1 MSTFKVGDRVRHV
14 SYGTGVIKAIDPDG
28 DDTHAVELDRPLFG
42 HSCNGRTRLNHGAW
56 CSDHKLTL
64 VDREVFF
71 QVGDKVRIAETPSAK
86 FLYHEGFNGRVGTV
100 IRIDVDGTPDVLVN
114 PFRFSQYI
122 PVADLTLVDVE
133 PVEAVK
139 AATPKVKTITFKKGS
154 QCDRLVKY
162 MLSGNSVTPIKARS
176 LFGAER
182 LAARILEIKKAGHKV
197 KTVIKTDL
205 NGKVYAEYS
214 LRNVGR
220 VAA

>member
-1 MSTFKVGDRVRHV
+1 MNKFVVGARVRHRDIPSFGV
-14 SYGTGVIKAIDPDG
+14 GIVTSLKNARGFVEIQFEYRKSPWTTDFYHADKYEFLPPVLKVGVRIETPYGTGTIKALPQKNTMLI
-28 DDTHAVELDRPLFG
+28 AVELDRPFWP
-42 HSCNGRTRLNHGAW
+42 HSCDGLTKEGYGAW
-56 CSDHKLTL
+56 LFAEDVKLIEQTA
-64 VDREVFF
+64 
-71 QVGDKVRIAETPSAK
+71 G
-86 FLYHEGFNGRVGTV
+86 
-100 IRIDVDGTPDVLVN
+100 
-114 PFRFSQYI
+114 
-122 PVADLTLVDVE
+122 
-133 PVEAVK
+133 EAVK

>member
-1 MSTFKVGDRVRHV
+1 MNKFVVGARVRHRDIPSFGVGIVTSLKNARGFVEIQFEYRKSPWTTDPRHADRYEFHARAFKVGDRVETP
-14 SYGTGVIKAIDPDG
+14 YGIGTVKALPHSA
-28 DDTHAVELDRPLFG
+28 TMLFAVELDRPYWP
-42 HSCNGRTRLNHGAW
+42 HSCDGLTKDGYGAW
-56 CSDHKLTL
+56 LFEEDVKL
-64 VDREVFF
+64 F
-71 QVGDKVRIAETPSAK
+71 
-86 FLYHEGFNGRVGTV
+86 
-100 IRIDVDGTPDVLVN
+100 
-114 PFRFSQYI
+114 
-122 PVADLTLVDVE
+122 E
-133 PVEAVK
+133 PPASEAVK

>member
-1 MSTFKVGDRVRHV
+1 MNKFVVGARVRHRDIP
-14 SYGTGVIKAIDPDG
+14 SFGVGIVTSLKNARGFIEIQFEYRKSPWTTDFY
-28 DDTHAVELDRPLFG
+28 HADKYEFLLPEL
-42 HSCNGRTRLNHGAW
+42 
-56 CSDHKLTL
+56 K
-64 VDREVFF
+64 
-71 QVGDKVRIAETPSAK
+71 VGDKVRIADEPVVAHYYCPS
-86 FLYHEGFNGRVGTV
+86 FNGKVGTV
-100 IRIDVDGTPDVLVN
+100 IGFSGGDPDVLVAGV
-114 PFRFSQYI
+114 RYSQYV
-122 PVADLTLVDVE
+122 PLTDLTLVNVD

>member
-1 MSTFKVGDRVRHV
+1 MNKFTVGARVRHRNIPSLGVGIVTSLRNLQGFIEIQFENRKTPWTTQSYHIEKYEFLAPAFKVGDRVETP
-14 SYGTGVIKAIDPDG
+14 YGIGIIKALPHSA
-28 DDTHAVELDRPLFG
+28 TMLFAVELDHPYWP
-42 HSCNGRTRLNHGAW
+42 HSCGGITKDGYGAW
-56 CSDHKLTL
+56 LFEEDVKL
-64 VDREVFF
+64 
-71 QVGDKVRIAETPSAK
+71 
-86 FLYHEGFNGRVGTV
+86 
-100 IRIDVDGTPDVLVN
+100 
-114 PFRFSQYI
+114 
-122 PVADLTLVDVE
+122 VE
-133 PVEAVK
+133 RPAVEAVK
-139 AATPKVKTITFKKGS
+139 AATPKVKTIAFKKGS